1 MRILAVKIDHMVGF
15 LYSYSSLERAKMIKI
30 NVVEH
35 DGTEAIIEGAIGH
48 SLMEVLRARGA
59 VEASCGGQCACATCH
74 VYIDDA
80 WMALA
85 GTPSE
90 TEIDLLDSSMERQ
103 PNSRLSCQVSLTA
116 ELNGFMVT
124 VAPPEG

>member
-1 MRILAVKIDHMVGF
+1 
-15 LYSYSSLERAKMIKI
+15 MITIK
-30 NVVEH
+30 VVEH

>member
-1 MRILAVKIDHMVGF
+1 MMIALKMVG
-15 LYSYSSLERAKMIKI
+15 MDG
-30 NVVEH
+30 VETAI
-35 DGTEAIIEGAIGH
+35 DGTIGH
-48 SLMEVLRARGA
+48 TLMEVLRARDA

-80 WMALA
+80 WLSRT

-90 TEIDLLDSSMERQ
+90 TEMDLLDSSMERRS
-103 PNSRLSCQVSLTA
+103 NSRLSCQIVLAAEHEGLSL
-116 ELNGFMVT
+116 T